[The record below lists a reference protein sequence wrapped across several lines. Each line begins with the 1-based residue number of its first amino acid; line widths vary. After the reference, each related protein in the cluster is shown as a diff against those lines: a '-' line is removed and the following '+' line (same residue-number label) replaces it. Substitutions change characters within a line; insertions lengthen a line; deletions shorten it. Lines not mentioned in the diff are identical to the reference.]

1 MKKTLLYL
9 SLPLILL
16 GLSSCDSSNSSLSFG
31 NNPNSDSSKPSDSS
45 TQPSED
51 FTIKTSDNGLSASA
65 SSFTFAAAE
74 TGDDNPPDA
83 TISLTTDQTWTLCT
97 GLNENYTKIIIENE
111 TVLPKDAIEMDLVL
125 NSELVG
131 PSGSNDIEGI
141 NLNLDRKLIQP
152 GDTKLKLEVRPLNGS
167 SSITKTTTICVDV
180 HIKQF
185 GTIEVATY
193 DVDVKVNLDGLAD
206 TIQKESKNPTSI
218 SLNITDTAN
227 RKDVYGYSADYSSQT
242 DISLNEIPEEVTVE
256 GIKYAVGHTY
266 RMLIFVEGEEVSD
279 RIWFSLKE
287 SSNGDGYS
295 IEPESDSQ
303 SILEVTKDGVTV
315 EAAINSYQ
323 AL

>member
-16 GLSSCDSSNSSLSFG
+16 GLSSCDSSDSSLSSG

-74 TGDDNPPDA
+74 TGDDYPPDA

-125 NSELVG
+125 NNELVG

-141 NLNLDRKLIQP
+141 DLNLDRKLIQP

-185 GTIEVATY
+185 G
-193 DVDVKVNLDGLAD
+193 
-206 TIQKESKNPTSI
+206 
-218 SLNITDTAN
+218 
-227 RKDVYGYSADYSSQT
+227 
-242 DISLNEIPEEVTVE
+242 
-256 GIKYAVGHTY
+256 
-266 RMLIFVEGEEVSD
+266 
-279 RIWFSLKE
+279 
-287 SSNGDGYS
+287 
-295 IEPESDSQ
+295 
-303 SILEVTKDGVTV
+303 
-315 EAAINSYQ
+315 
-323 AL
+323 